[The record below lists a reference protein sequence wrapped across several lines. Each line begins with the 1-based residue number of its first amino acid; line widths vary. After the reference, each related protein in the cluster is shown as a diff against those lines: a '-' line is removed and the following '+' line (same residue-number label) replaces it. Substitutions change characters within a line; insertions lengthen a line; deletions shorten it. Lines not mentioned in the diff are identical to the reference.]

1 LIEQDGSHTEAKLA
15 APTTRK
21 RDIKQ
26 FRQACKEVGLT
37 VRERYDAS
45 EALHA
50 EKESS
55 GGQEDMSY
63 GELLVWL
70 RQWKELW
77 RPS

>member
-1 LIEQDGSHTEAKLA
+1 
-15 APTTRK
+15 
-21 RDIKQ
+21 
-26 FRQACKEVGLT
+26 LT

-70 RQWKELW
+70 RQWKESW